1 MTTRKPRSAGELVP
15 DLDLWEDVA
24 QAVRPLSPKSGEP
37 RRRTST
43 SRQAAAK
50 PTAPPPAE
58 RAVPRRAGPASKP
71 VSAFTGID
79 RRTRQKLTRGQLDY
93 EARLDLHGHTIG
105 EAHALLARFLEQAR
119 RRDVRLVLVITGK
132 GASPFA
138 GPTLHGASSYHV
150 PERQGRLHRL
160 LPEWLHEPALSRLV
174 NGFQPAHP
182 RHGGGGAYY
191 VHLKRRREG
200 HG

>member
-1 MTTRKPRSAGELVP
+1 MTTRKPRSAGDLVP
-15 DLDLWEDVA
+15 DLDLWEDVVE
-24 QAVRPLSPKSGEP
+24 AVRPLSPKPSEP

-43 SRQAAAK
+43 SRQPAAK
-50 PTAPPPAE
+50 PLAPPAD
-58 RAVPRRAGPASKP
+58 RAAPRRGVHAGKP
-71 VSAFTGID
+71 TAAFTGID

-105 EAHALLARFLEQAR
+105 EAHALLVRFLEQAR
-119 RRDVRLVLVITGK
+119 RRDLRLVLVITGK

-160 LPEWLHEPALSRLV
+160 LPEWLHEPVLSRLV